1 MKQFKAYIAKGL
13 LKTQTPNFEQINR
26 QLQRA
31 ARDLGTAKHLLAED
45 PQWAATIAYQSMLRA
60 GRALLFANGVL
71 PADGRQH
78 KTVVELTGDIL
89 GAHYEVLVQQFERLR
104 RKRNVFFYDSEESIT
119 GTETQTALET
129 ARELLTAI
137 EKKIAHADP
146 QKSLQC

>member
-1 MKQFKAYIAKGL
+1 MKQLKAYLAKGL
-13 LKTQTPNFEQINR
+13 LKAQAPDLAQINR
-26 QLQRA
+26 QLRRA
-31 ARDLGTAKHLLAED
+31 ARDLETAGHLLEED

-78 KTVVELTGDIL
+78 KTVVELTGKIL
-89 GAHYEVLVQQFERLR
+89 GEDYGVLVQQFERLR

-129 ARELLTAI
+129 GRKLLAAIGARVG
-137 EKKIAHADP
+137 HADP
-146 QKSLQC
+146 QASLDC